1 MSKFEGEF
9 RAAGEGSVELDQL
22 FVGLGRGLRIA
33 TDRHDALAHY
43 LSGEE
48 GWRDAV
54 TTLGGTFAKASP
66 RSARLTAGEDT

>member
-1 MSKFEGEF
+1 LSKFEGKI
-9 RAAGEGSVELDQL
+9 RAAGEGSIELDQL

-54 TTLGGTFAKASP
+54 TTLGGTFAKAP
-66 RSARLTAGEDT
+66 PPSARLTAREEP